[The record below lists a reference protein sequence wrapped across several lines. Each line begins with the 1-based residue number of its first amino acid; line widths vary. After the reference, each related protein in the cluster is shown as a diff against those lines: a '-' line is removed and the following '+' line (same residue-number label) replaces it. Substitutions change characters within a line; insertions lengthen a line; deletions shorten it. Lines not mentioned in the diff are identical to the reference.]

1 MGLQNLVKDDNSE
14 MIYNLH
20 LYAGK
25 DKVLKAE
32 YEGLQK
38 CSSVVGRLRKHLA
51 EPESLKRFFDNWCT
65 TLLLL

>member
-1 MGLQNLVKDDNSE
+1 MGLQNLAKDGNSE

-38 CSSVVGRLRKHLA
+38 YFLAVGRLCKHLA
-51 EPESLKRFFDNWCT
+51 EHESLKHFFDSWCT
-65 TLLLL
+65 TLPLL